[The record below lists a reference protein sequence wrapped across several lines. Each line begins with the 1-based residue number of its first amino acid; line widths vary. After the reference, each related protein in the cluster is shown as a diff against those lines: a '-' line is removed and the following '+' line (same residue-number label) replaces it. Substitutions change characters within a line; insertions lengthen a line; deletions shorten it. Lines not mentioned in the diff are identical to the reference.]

1 MKNNWNFPKALLFD
15 LDGVLIDSEP
25 LHGQAWKE
33 TAALFDLNLTYNQ
46 LKLLRGRR
54 RIDCANELIEL
65 IPKRVETN
73 ELLSLHKPISR
84 RLIITAQA
92 MPGSES
98 LIKRCHKNKI
108 PMALVTSSSSES
120 LKIKTAHHKWMNLF
134 SIQVLGD
141 DKLLNHGK
149 PAPDPYLLA
158 AEKLNIAPQECWA
171 VEDSISGVSS
181 ALKAGCFVLLLRK
194 NSEEEEEEKKE
205 LFEKDKNLKK
215 INHLKEIEQMLSDY
229 QTNKAY

>member
-1 MKNNWNFPKALLFD
+1 MKKTWNFPKAFLFD

-33 TAALFDLNLTYNQ
+33 TAAHFDLNLTYSQ

-54 RIDCANELIEL
+54 RIDCANELLKLISKTVKIE
-65 IPKRVETN
+65 

-84 RLIITAQA
+84 RLILTAQA

-98 LIKRCHKNKI
+98 LITRCHTENI
-108 PMALVTSSSSES
+108 PMALVTSSSTES
-120 LKIKTAHHKWMNLF
+120 HKIKTAPHKWMNLF
-134 SIQVLGD
+134 STEVLGD
-141 DKLLNHGK
+141 DKLLAKGK

-158 AEKLNIAPQECWA
+158 AEKLNISPQECWA

-181 ALKAGCFVLLLRK
+181 ALKAGCYVLFL
-194 NSEEEEEEKKE
+194 
-205 LFEKDKNLKK
+205 KDKNDELSEKNLFGKDTNLKA
-215 INHLKEIEQMLSDY
+215 INNLKEIEQMLSE
-229 QTNKAY
+229 

>member
-1 MKNNWNFPKALLFD
+1 MYKNWHFPKAFLFD

-33 TAALFDLNLTYNQ
+33 TAALFDLNLTYRQ
-46 LKLLRGRR
+46 LKLLRGKR
-54 RIDCANELIEL
+54 RIDCANELVEL
-65 IPKRVETN
+65 IPNKVEI
-73 ELLSLHKPISR
+73 EDVLRLHKPISK
-84 RLIITAQA
+84 RLILTAQA

-98 LIKRCHKNKI
+98 LVKTCHQNNI

-120 LKIKTAHHKWMNLF
+120 LKNKTAHHKWINLF

-141 DKLLNHGK
+141 DKLLEKGK

-181 ALKAGCFVLLLRK
+181 ALKAGCFVLFLK
-194 NSEEEEEEKKE
+194 EKSDEISEKYF
-205 LFEKDKNLKK
+205 FEKDKKLKEIK
-215 INHLKEIEQMLSDY
+215 HLKEIEKMLKEY
-229 QTNKAY
+229 QINKAC

>member
-1 MKNNWNFPKALLFD
+1 MYKNWHFPKAFLFD

-33 TAALFDLNLTYNQ
+33 TAALFDLNLTYRQ
-46 LKLLRGRR
+46 LKLLRGKR
-54 RIDCANELIEL
+54 RIDCANELVEL
-65 IPKRVETN
+65 IPNKVEI
-73 ELLSLHKPISR
+73 EDVLRLHKPISK
-84 RLIITAQA
+84 RLILTAQA

-98 LIKRCHKNKI
+98 LIKTCHQNNI

-120 LKIKTAHHKWMNLF
+120 LKNKTAHHKWINLL

-141 DKLLNHGK
+141 DKLLEKGK

-158 AEKLNIAPQECWA
+158 AKKLNIAPQECWA

-181 ALKAGCFVLLLRK
+181 ALKAGCFVLFLK
-194 NSEEEEEEKKE
+194 EKSDEISEKYH
-205 LFEKDKNLKK
+205 FEKDKKLKEIK
-215 INHLKEIEQMLSDY
+215 HLKEIEKMLKEY
-229 QTNKAY
+229 QINKVC

>member
-1 MKNNWNFPKALLFD
+1 MYKNQDFPKAFLFD

-33 TAALFDLNLTYNQ
+33 TAALFDLELNSSQ

-54 RIDCANELIEL
+54 RIDCANKLVEL
-65 IPKRVETN
+65 IPKTVKMEY
-73 ELLSLHKPISR
+73 LLSLHKPISR
-84 RLIITAQA
+84 RLILNAKP

-98 LIKRCHKNKI
+98 LIKKCHQNNI

-120 LKIKTAHHKWMNLF
+120 LQIKTAHHKWIDLF
-134 SIQVLGD
+134 SIKVLGD
-141 DKLLNHGK
+141 DKSLAKGK

-158 AEKLNIAPQECWA
+158 AKRLNISPNDCWA

-181 ALKAGCFVLLLRK
+181 ALRAGCFVLFLTKDIDELMK
-194 NSEEEEEEKKE
+194 EEFSNQGSK
-205 LFEKDKNLKK
+205 LKAIK
-215 INHLKEIEQMLSDY
+215 QLKEIEKLLNEY
-229 QTNKAY
+229 QINKVC